1 MRVRVEW
8 RREHGSRG
16 ADFEQLAAEQHAYAI
31 RDRPYHGKVVGN
43 EQHGKVVL
51 GAQALEQL
59 QDAGLHRDVQSG
71 QDFVAQQEAGVAGQ
85 GAGNRDALPLAAREL
100 VRVALGVARIQAH
113 VLEQRRDPLLRLG
126 RRIWE
131 KTSSGRPT
139 VSPTVRRGLSEASGF
154 WKMY

>member
-1 MRVRVEW
+1 MRIRVEW

-16 ADFEQLAAEQHAYAI
+16 ADLEQLAAEQHAYAI

-59 QDAGLHRDVQSG
+59 QDAGLHRDVEGG

-85 GAGNRDALPLAAREL
+85 SARAIATRCRSPPES
-100 VRVALGVARIQAH
+100 
-113 VLEQRRDPLLRLG
+113 
-126 RRIWE
+126 W
-131 KTSSGRPT
+131 SG
-139 VSPTVRRGLSEASGF
+139 
-154 WKMY
+154 